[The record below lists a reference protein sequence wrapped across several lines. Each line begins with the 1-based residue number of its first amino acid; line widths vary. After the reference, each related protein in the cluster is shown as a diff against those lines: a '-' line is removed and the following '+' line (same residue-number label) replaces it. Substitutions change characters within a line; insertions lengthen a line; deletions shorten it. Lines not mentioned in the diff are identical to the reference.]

1 MIDVGLK
8 GDGDFSEEPSSL
20 FSLVHMTPLSL
31 SNVMPIE
38 SCPPEH
44 VGCCSYLGHHDN
56 ISQHDELLSI
66 RRLILRT
73 MAVLFWLIIILVCI
87 FTEIH
92 TNAFIT
98 VFIGIGA
105 VVPFF
110 LAIASVP
117 FAVQAILWVVISGIL
132 LAALRPAAL
141 HKFHHRGVVD
151 LSAPTKSS
159 MTNLTGFVENTVG
172 DEGHPGSVKIKG
184 ESWRAVTDAKEAI
197 PDGTQVVVKKTY
209 GTTLWVE
216 PLTTRP

>member
-1 MIDVGLK
+1 
-8 GDGDFSEEPSSL
+8 
-20 FSLVHMTPLSL
+20 
-31 SNVMPIE
+31 
-38 SCPPEH
+38 
-44 VGCCSYLGHHDN
+44 
-56 ISQHDELLSI
+56 
-66 RRLILRT
+66 

-87 FTEIH
+87 FAEIH

-105 VVPFF
+105 IVPFF

-117 FAVQAILWVVISGIL
+117 FAVQAVLWIVISGIL

-141 HKFHHRGVVD
+141 HRFQRKGVVD
-151 LSAPTKSS
+151 LSAPSKSS

-184 ESWRAVTDAKEAI
+184 ESWRAVTEAKEAI
-197 PDGTQVVVKKTY
+197 PDGTQVIVKKTY

-216 PLTTRP
+216 PVTTPS